1 MRQSPPLTA
10 GQQLA
15 HLQRHSLSQLA
26 LQKRSHIE
34 GQAGGAEDRAKYSV
48 RRRSH
53 CGATD
58 AANCKAD
65 SPRHSWL
72 RQVSRSQRAFY
83 YKYHIHS
90 ASLNELPPL
99 RPVLRCLGTMEAART
114 RALLGWWQSSQT
126 ALLRMLL
133 GECALCRSLFP
144 SVRLWGRV
152 FTRQALPSARS
163 STPSAVW

>member
-1 MRQSPPLTA
+1 MAQQMQQTARQTLRAIVGCVKFPD
-10 GQQLA
+10 
-15 HLQRHSLSQLA
+15 HSA
-26 LQKRSHIE
+26 PFN
-34 GQAGGAEDRAKYSV
+34 KY
-48 RRRSH
+48 
-53 CGATD
+53 
-58 AANCKAD
+58 N
-65 SPRHSWL
+65 
-72 RQVSRSQRAFY
+72 
-83 YKYHIHS
+83 IHS

-114 RALLGWWQSSQT
+114 SALLGWWQSSQT

-133 GECALCRSLFP
+133 GECALFRSLLP